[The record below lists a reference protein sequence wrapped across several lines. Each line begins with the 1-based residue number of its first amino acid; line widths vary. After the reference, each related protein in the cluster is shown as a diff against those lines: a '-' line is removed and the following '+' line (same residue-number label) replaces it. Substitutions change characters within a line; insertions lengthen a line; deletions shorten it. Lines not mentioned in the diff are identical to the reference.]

1 MNLRN
6 NNIGWIY
13 TTLLLQR
20 REQSERDQTF
30 IFNLISIKRSIFFS
44 SLSLCCLTKFVSF
57 HPSKLEM
64 DIFRILSRGASL
76 NKKKG
81 ITTDYALPSEKQ
93 TQKQKHK
100 QESLL
105 NEVER
110 ETDFFHTRKHN
121 SNSTTTSGKGDK
133 LTNGAN
139 SNKEEQMETNETK
152 VKEEE
157 IPPPELTTEED
168 AQTFRNLH
176 KSKVTGDD
184 IPIPIGSFQDM
195 IGRFHINKKV
205 LSNLIDNEFIEPTP
219 IQCESIPITL
229 NNRDLIA
236 CAPTGSG
243 KTLAFLIPLVQ
254 QILSKNVSKNHGIRG
269 LIISP
274 TNELAV
280 QIFQEL
286 EIITRGCKQ
295 INVAILSKQLASKLN
310 NNIIKSS
317 KYDIIVS
324 TPLRLIDVVKQGNM
338 DLSKIEQLIIDE
350 ADKLFDHGFA
360 EQTDEILTH
369 CTNPKIR
376 KSIFSATI
384 PSSVEEM
391 AHSIMKD
398 PLRIIIGHKEAAS
411 NTIDQKLVFT
421 GNEQGKL
428 LAIRQMIQQGEFK
441 PPIII
446 FLQSITRAKAL
457 FHELLYDRL
466 NVDVIHAERTPKQRE
481 EVIKRFKNGDI
492 WVLIT
497 TDVLARGV
505 DFKGVNLVINYDVP
519 QSAQAYVHRIGRTGR
534 GGKAGKAVT
543 FFTKED
549 DKAIK
554 PILNVMKQSGCN
566 DGYSQ
571 WMEDMGKLSKNEKKQ
586 IKTHEI
592 QRKKISTVPK
602 VIKQKRKQRQDMIA
616 ASKRRKQESK
626 QESHSNDEREE

>member
-1 MNLRN
+1 
-6 NNIGWIY
+6 
-13 TTLLLQR
+13 
-20 REQSERDQTF
+20 
-30 IFNLISIKRSIFFS
+30 
-44 SLSLCCLTKFVSF
+44 
-57 HPSKLEM
+57 M

-76 NKKKG
+76 KKSKDV
-81 ITTDYALPSEKQ
+81 TTDYALPTSKQ

-100 QESLL
+100 QENLL
-105 NEVER
+105 
-110 ETDFFHTRKHN
+110 H
-121 SNSTTTSGKGDK
+121 
-133 LTNGAN
+133 
-139 SNKEEQMETNETK
+139 Q
-152 VKEEE
+152 
-157 IPPPELTTEED
+157 
-168 AQTFRNLH
+168 
-176 KSKVTGDD
+176 VTGED

-195 IGRFHINKKV
+195 IGRFSIDKKV
-205 LSNLIDNEFIEPTP
+205 LSNLIDNDFIEPTT

-229 NNRDLIA
+229 EGRDLIA

-254 QILSKNVSKNHGIRG
+254 QILTKQVAKNHGIRG

-286 EIITRGCKQ
+286 EVITRGKKLN
-295 INVAILSKQLASKLN
+295 IAILSKQLANKLN
-310 NNIIKSS
+310 NNIIKAS

-324 TPLRLIDVVKQGNM
+324 TPLRLIDVVKQGHI
-338 DLSKIEQLIIDE
+338 DLSKIEQLVIDE

-360 EQTDEILTH
+360 EQTDEILSH
-369 CTNPKIR
+369 CSNPSIR

-398 PLRIIIGHKEAAS
+398 PLRVIIGHKEAAS

-428 LAIRQMIQQGEFK
+428 LAIRQMIQEAQFK

-554 PILNVMKQSGCN
+554 PIINVMKQSGCD
-566 DGYSQ
+566 DGFSE
-571 WMEDMGKLSKNEKKQ
+571 WMEDLGKLSKKEKKQ
-586 IKTHEI
+586 IKTNEI

-602 VIKQKRKQRQDMIA
+602 VIKQKRKQKQDMIA
-616 ASKRRKQESK
+616 ASKRRKQE
-626 QESHSNDEREE
+626 EAEEEN